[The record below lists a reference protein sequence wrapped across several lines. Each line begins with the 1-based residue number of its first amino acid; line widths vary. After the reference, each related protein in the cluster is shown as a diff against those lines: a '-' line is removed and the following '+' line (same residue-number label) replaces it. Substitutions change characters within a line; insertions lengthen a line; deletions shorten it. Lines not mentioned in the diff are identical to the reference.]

1 MTPKKSTK
9 STNIHKKIKS
19 LIQRN
24 KASVLALLVVEKRV
38 MILGNERLVS
48 LAKNEHITIEDLA
61 KELILLEKD
70 KDIDTFSYK
79 EVSTNHVI
87 LPKPSVKIRS
97 ASWSVIIAR
106 SILKEYLKI
115 FNLGKGMP
123 LKYHIKEN
131 EPAGWP
137 QTLSFEEF
145 MGVSYVNKEQATLII
160 ESMIRYH
167 AKVDPLT
174 YYEPARKTEEHESG
188 ETSEEEK
195 VADDIHKGNKEH
207 GKRKKIDGH
216 HDINDSFKNNDCYQ
230 THNYGYEGHDLTNMP
245 LHLDPSGL
253 WYWDSY
259 LHQWFPYQPANG
271 GHSLNQ

>member
-137 QTLSFEEF
+137 ETLSFEDF

-174 YYEPARKTEEHESG
+174 YYEPARKNDEYESCETSEESC
-188 ETSEEEK
+188 ETSEEEN
-195 VADDIHKGNKEH
+195 VANDINEDNQEH
-207 GKRKKIDGH
+207 GQREKIYGNDGS
-216 HDINDSFKNNDCYQ
+216 DAYQ
-230 THNYGYEGHDLTNMP
+230 PRNYGYGGYDHNDMP

-253 WYWDSY
+253 WYWDYY

-271 GHSLNQ
+271 AHCLNQ

>member
-1 MTPKKSTK
+1 MLPKKSSK
-9 STNIHKKIKS
+9 SPIKKS
-19 LIQRN
+19 LIPN
-24 KASVLALLVVEKRV
+24 HKASVLSLLVVEKRV
-38 MILGNERLVS
+38 MILGNKRLVS
-48 LAKNEHITIEDLA
+48 LAKNEKTTVEDLA

-70 KDIDTFSYK
+70 KAMEMETFSYK
-79 EVSTNHVI
+79 EISTGHVI

-137 QTLSFEEF
+137 ETLSFEDF

-174 YYEPARKTEEHESG
+174 YYEPARKNDEYESC
-188 ETSEEEK
+188 ETSEEEN
-195 VADDIHKGNKEH
+195 VANDVNEDKQVHGQREKIYGN
-207 GKRKKIDGH
+207 DGIYEY
-216 HDINDSFKNNDCYQ
+216 DQNSDATQ
-230 THNYGYEGHDLTNMP
+230 PHNYGYGGYDHNDTP

-253 WYWDSY
+253 WYWDYY
-259 LHQWFPYQPANG
+259 LHQWFPYQSENG
-271 GHSLNQ
+271 AHCLNQ

>member
-1 MTPKKSTK
+1 MPPKKSSK
-9 STNIHKKIKS
+9 SPNIHKKIKS
-19 LIQRN
+19 LIQRK

-38 MILGNERLVS
+38 MILGNQRLVS
-48 LAKNEHITIEDLA
+48 LANNEQITVEDLA

-70 KDIDTFSYK
+70 KDVETFSYK
-79 EVSTNHVI
+79 EISTKHVI
-87 LPKPSVKIRS
+87 LPKPSAKIRS

-115 FNLGKGMP
+115 FKLGKGMP
-123 LKYHIKEN
+123 LKYHVKEN

-137 QTLSFEEF
+137 ETLSFEDF

-174 YYEPARKTEEHESG
+174 YYEPTWKNDEHESAG
-188 ETSEEEK
+188 ETSEEENN
-195 VADDIHKGNKEH
+195 ADDNQKGNQEH
-207 GKRKKIDGH
+207 EQREHFYGNN
-216 HDINDSFKNNDCYQ
+216 DINESNQN
-230 THNYGYEGHDLTNMP
+230 NYGYEGHAHNNMP

-253 WYWDSY
+253 WYWDYY
-259 LHQWFPYQPANG
+259 LHQWFPYEPANG
-271 GHSLNQ
+271 GHSQ

>member
-1 MTPKKSTK
+1 MPQKKSSK
-9 STNIHKKIKS
+9 SPIFHKKIKS

-24 KASVLALLVVEKRV
+24 KASVLSLLVVEKRV
-38 MILGNERLVS
+38 MILGNKRLVS
-48 LAKNEHITIEDLA
+48 LAKNEQITVKDLA

-70 KDIDTFSYK
+70 KAMEMETFSYK
-79 EVSTNHVI
+79 EISTGHVI

-137 QTLSFEEF
+137 ETLSFEDF

-174 YYEPARKTEEHESG
+174 YYEPARKNDEYESC
-188 ETSEEEK
+188 ETSEEEN
-195 VADDIHKGNKEH
+195 VANDINEDNQEH
-207 GKRKKIDGH
+207 GQREKIYGNDGS
-216 HDINDSFKNNDCYQ
+216 DAYQ
-230 THNYGYEGHDLTNMP
+230 PRNYGYGGYDHNDTP

-253 WYWDSY
+253 WYWDYY
-259 LHQWFPYQPANG
+259 LHQWFPYQSENG
-271 GHSLNQ
+271 AHCLNQ

>member
-1 MTPKKSTK
+1 MPPKKSPK
-9 STNIHKKIKS
+9 SPNIHKKIKS
-19 LIQRN
+19 LIQRK

-38 MILGNERLVS
+38 MILGNQRLVS
-48 LAKNEHITIEDLA
+48 LAKNEHNTIEDLA

-70 KDIDTFSYK
+70 NAMKTFSYK
-79 EVSTNHVI
+79 EVSTSV
-87 LPKPSVKIRS
+87 KCQVPSVKIRS
-97 ASWSVIIAR
+97 ASWSVIMAR

-137 QTLSFEEF
+137 ETLSFEDF

-174 YYEPARKTEEHESG
+174 YYEPARKNDEYESCETSEESC
-188 ETSEEEK
+188 ETSEEEN
-195 VADDIHKGNKEH
+195 VSNDINEDNQEH
-207 GKRKKIDGH
+207 GQREKIYGNDGS
-216 HDINDSFKNNDCYQ
+216 DAYQ
-230 THNYGYEGHDLTNMP
+230 PRNYGYGGYDHNDTP

-253 WYWDSY
+253 WYWDYY
-259 LHQWFPYQPANG
+259 LHQWFPYQSENG
-271 GHSLNQ
+271 AHC